1 MTARVSI
8 RAVLAC
14 GLVGAPLGCDRLEQ
28 AIQDKVHEEVQEEVA
43 ETEKVLPPPDAGG
56 QTEAEKIAV
65 KLNLY
70 VECTN
75 RSRDRI
81 TEAWTR
87 YSERVDT
94 TTGVAKNKQT
104 PHVVR
109 VEGELE
115 PCKQAVDQGERLEP
129 ALPEIEAAV
138 KAYYGRGLEVA
149 GLTQQLDDYY
159 EQQGWKTDDWEKA
172 KTIAPTF
179 QAAYTAWDEA
189 ATALDT
195 VVEAKKDDNDAKLLA
210 LIETREGKNL
220 RWHAQRVVLAAKAI
234 ARCVA
239 TEGVKATEC
248 DEAHAAFAT
257 AADEFRAYHDAHGAE
272 AEAVFWM
279 SSFQG
284 AVASYATESSALMR
298 ALHKGKAKPD
308 ERQRAIDKYNDVVN
322 AANNLKFDMP

>member
-1 MTARVSI
+1 MIPRVSI
-8 RAVLAC
+8 RAALAC
-14 GLVGAPLGCDRLEQ
+14 ALSCAPLACDRLEK
-28 AIQDKVHEEVQEEVA
+28 AIQEKVHEEALEEKA
-43 ETEKVLPPPDAGG
+43 EAEKVLPPPDDGG
-56 QTEAEKIAV
+56 HTDEEKIAT

-81 TEAWTR
+81 AEAWAR

-94 TTGVAKNKQT
+94 ATGVAKNRQT

-109 VEGELE
+109 VESELE
-115 PCKQAVDQGERLEP
+115 PCRQAVDQGERLEP
-129 ALPEIEAAV
+129 ALPEIEAAA
-138 KAYYGRGLEVA
+138 KEYYGRALAVA

-159 EQQGWKTDDWEKA
+159 QAQGWKDDEWGKA
-172 KTIAPTF
+172 KELAPEF
-179 QAAYTAWDEA
+179 QTAYDAWDAA
-189 ATALDT
+189 ATGLDT
-195 VVEAKKDDNDAKLLA
+195 VVEAKKDDNDAKLLV

-239 TEGVKATEC
+239 AEGVKATEC
-248 DEAHAAFAT
+248 EDAHGAFTVAAE
-257 AADEFRAYHDAHGAE
+257 EFRTYHGAHGAE

-279 SSFQG
+279 SSFEG
-284 AVASYATESSALMR
+284 AVASYSSESTSFMR
-298 ALHKGKAKPD
+298 ALAKGKAKAD
-308 ERQRAIDKYNDVVN
+308 ERQRAIDRYNDLVN